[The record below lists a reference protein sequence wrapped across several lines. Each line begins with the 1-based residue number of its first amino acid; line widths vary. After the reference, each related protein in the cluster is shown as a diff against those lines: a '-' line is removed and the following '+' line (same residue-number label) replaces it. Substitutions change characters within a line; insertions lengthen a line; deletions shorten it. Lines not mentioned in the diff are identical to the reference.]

1 MVSYKT
7 AVLLSIVAM
16 AVPLCHA
23 LVPWRSPGVRSEKR
37 KTHLRFAMK
46 RPILDQVASFLFQ
59 LETDRVEK
67 SSVVDEK
74 GRLGEPMEWS
84 ERESVANKFSEFIA
98 SNDVGYDLSNSSP
111 TLSRGNLTRIK
122 RELRLIRSSRIIQ

>member
-1 MVSYKT
+1 M
-7 AVLLSIVAM
+7 
-16 AVPLCHA
+16 
-23 LVPWRSPGVRSEKR
+23 RSEKR